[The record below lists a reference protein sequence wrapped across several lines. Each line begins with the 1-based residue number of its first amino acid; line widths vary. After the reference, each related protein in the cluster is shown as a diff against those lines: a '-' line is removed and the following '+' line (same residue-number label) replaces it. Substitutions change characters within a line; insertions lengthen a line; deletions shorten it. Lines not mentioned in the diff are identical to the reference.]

1 MENSE
6 NAQKY
11 YCRQTLLDRGWTDS
25 LIRKFLVKE
34 DATRRNPRYKCASPM
49 KLYEIQR
56 VLSAESTEDFKLE
69 LEKSRKRSEKM
80 VERMDAKREAL
91 LEYAMSVEISL
102 PDIPYE
108 TVLEKAIQSYNEF
121 HYNDD
126 RFADTGSD
134 KEFLKRICINYLRHE
149 CTIYEEELDKIFGE
163 VGVHEAHD
171 LLQSRINEAIRAK
184 YKELA

>member
-1 MENSE
+1 MENSG
-6 NAQKY
+6 NTQKY

-25 LIRKFLVKE
+25 LIGKFLVKE
-34 DATRRNPRYKCASPM
+34 DATRRNPRYKRASPM

-56 VLSAESTEDFKLE
+56 VLSVESTDDFKLE

-80 VERMDAKREAL
+80 VARMDAKRETM
-91 LEYAMSVEISL
+91 LEYAMSVEITL

-108 TVLEKAIQSYNEF
+108 TVLEKAIQSYNSF
-121 HYNDD
+121 HYDD
-126 RFADTGSD
+126 GRFADTGSD

-149 CTIYEEELDKIFGE
+149 CTVYEDELDKIFGE

-171 LLQSRINEAIRAK
+171 LLQNRINEAIQAK